1 MGWLDQLVKYGAK
14 FNIHKWE
21 ADGRQFNLDTDLY
34 WQWRTEGGGRGAWP
48 PGASLGGGAELSRAR
63 GDPPRVIFFFVFC
76 FFCLSIFEI
85 DAGFTKRGGR
95 RSKHWPPGAGDPRDA
110 TAYWIRN
117 EKTPI
122 WQVGFFHLRAF
133 TLSDRRKCYPCL
145 TNSSVKARD
154 IFFQMRP
161 HQRMTIAAA
170 RPLT

>member
-14 FNIHKWE
+14 FHIHKWE

-34 WQWRTEGGGRGAWP
+34 WQWRTGGGQGGMA
-48 PGASLGGGAELSRAR
+48 PGRKPWRESRAFKGPISP
-63 GDPPRVIFFFVFC
+63 GDFFF
-76 FFCLSIFEI
+76 FFFLSAYRFSKSMQ
-85 DAGFTKRGGR
+85 DLPNGGGR